1 MRGLCRIRTTQ
12 FKLEKMMN
20 NPNIEQLAAAQKAN
34 TEVMMAL
41 LRTAFNGVERLTAL
55 NMAASRD
62 FFNNTV
68 ATTQQLMAAKDAN
81 EVAKLNS
88 ELAKPSVEK
97 VVDYSRS
104 VYDLVAEMQKEITSV
119 MEAQYSSFTQ
129 NASSVVEKA
138 TASAPVGGD
147 VFAATMK
154 TMLGASTK
162 AFDQMTSMA
171 KQLSDI
177 AEANMQV
184 ATKAT
189 APAKTSAT
197 SAAAKKS
204 AAK

>member
-1 MRGLCRIRTTQ
+1 
-12 FKLEKMMN
+12 MN

-88 ELAKPSVEK
+88 ELAKPNVEK

-184 ATKAT
+184 ATKAA

-204 AAK
+204 TAK